1 MLRYAIVGTNWL
13 SHIYYHAIEAAG
25 DRVAAV
31 CSRSRERAAELGQG
45 KALVYTELDEMLKNP
60 DIDVVYLCIPN
71 VLHADAALRC
81 LRAGKHVLCEKP
93 ATISAAE
100 MEEILHT
107 ARTEGRIFAE
117 AVMNFYS
124 PVTDRLRA
132 ELAQDPVVSARLDYS
147 QRSSKLDKLDKLRAG
162 AHITSFDRKLYGGVL
177 TDLGCYVLHF
187 AVNLFGAPKKL
198 DASAVFL
205 GEVDGTDVLTLHYD
219 GFDVSVTVSKCAH
232 SMIGS
237 EIQCD
242 RATYTLKNLSVVLG
256 VEKHTMDTCEEYEC
270 GIACPGWPIANPA
283 MLPGVQERVVRRFD
297 RWVRG
302 EDLAAQQRLLQQSL
316 TVQRLIEEAHRQM
329 GY

>member
-93 ATISAAE
+93 GTVSAAE

-132 ELAQDPVVSARLDYS
+132 GAGAGFGSLRPSGLQPALQQAGP
-147 QRSSKLDKLDKLRAG
+147 LRAG
-162 AHITSFDRKLYGGVL
+162 
-177 TDLGCYVLHF
+177 
-187 AVNLFGAPKKL
+187 
-198 DASAVFL
+198 
-205 GEVDGTDVLTLHYD
+205 
-219 GFDVSVTVSKCAH
+219 
-232 SMIGS
+232 
-237 EIQCD
+237 
-242 RATYTLKNLSVVLG
+242 
-256 VEKHTMDTCEEYEC
+256 
-270 GIACPGWPIANPA
+270 
-283 MLPGVQERVVRRFD
+283 
-297 RWVRG
+297 
-302 EDLAAQQRLLQQSL
+302 
-316 TVQRLIEEAHRQM
+316 EAHHEL
-329 GY
+329 

>member
-147 QRSSKLDKLDKLRAG
+147 QRSSKLDKLRAG

-205 GEVDGTDVLTLHYD
+205 GEVDGTHVLTLHYD

>member
-25 DRVAAV
+25 DRVVAV
-31 CSRSRERAAELGQG
+31 CSRSWERAAELGQG
-45 KALVYTELDEMLKNP
+45 KALVYTDLDEMLKNP

-93 ATISAAE
+93 ATVSAAE
-100 MEEILHT
+100 MEAIIRT
-107 ARTEGRIFAE
+107 AQAERRIFAE

-124 PVTDRLRA
+124 PATDRLRA
-132 ELAQDPVVSARLDYS
+132 ELAQDSVVSARLDYS
-147 QRSSKLDKLDKLRAG
+147 QRSSKLDRLRAG
-162 AHITSFDRKLYGGVL
+162 ERITSFDRKLYGGVL

-256 VEKHTMDTCEEYEC
+256 VEKHTMDTCEEYDC

-302 EDLAAQQRLLQQSL
+302 EDLAAQERLLRESL
-316 TVQRLIEEAHRQM
+316 TVQRLIEQAHRQI

>member
-93 ATISAAE
+93 ATVSAAE

-132 ELAQDPVVSARLDYS
+132 ELAQDSVVSARLDYS
-147 QRSSKLDKLDKLRAG
+147 QRSSKLDKLRAG
-162 AHITSFDRKLYGGVL
+162 AHITSFDRALYGGVL

-256 VEKHTMDTCEEYEC
+256 VEKHTMNTCEEYDC
-270 GIACPGWPIANPA
+270 GISCPGWPIANPA

-316 TVQRLIEEAHRQM
+316 TVQRLIEEAHRQI

>member
-93 ATISAAE
+93 ATVSAAE

-132 ELAQDPVVSARLDYS
+132 ELAQDSVVSARLDYS
-147 QRSSKLDKLDKLRAG
+147 QRSSKLDKLRAG

-270 GIACPGWPIANPA
+270 GISCPGWPIANPA

-302 EDLAAQQRLLQQSL
+302 EDLAAQQRLLLQSL
-316 TVQRLIEEAHRQM
+316 TVQRLIEEAHRQI

>member
-93 ATISAAE
+93 ATVSAAE
-100 MEEILHT
+100 MEAIIRT
-107 ARTEGRIFAE
+107 AQAERRIFAE

-132 ELAQDPVVSARLDYS
+132 ELAQNPAVAARLDYS
-147 QRSSKLDKLDKLRAG
+147 QRSSKLDRLRAG
-162 AHITSFDRKLYGGVL
+162 EHITSFDRKLYGGVL

-187 AVNLFGAPKKL
+187 AVNLFGEPKGL
-198 DASAVFL
+198 DASAVFI

-256 VEKHTMDTCEEYEC
+256 VEKHTMDTCEEYDC

-283 MLPGVQERVVRRFD
+283 MLPDVQERVVRRFD

-316 TVQRLIEEAHRQM
+316 TVQKLIEEAHRQI

>member
-93 ATISAAE
+93 ATVSAAE
-100 MEEILHT
+100 MEAIIRT
-107 ARTEGRIFAE
+107 AQAERRIFAE

-132 ELAQDPVVSARLDYS
+132 ELAQDSVVSARLDYS
-147 QRSSKLDKLDKLRAG
+147 QRSSKLDRLRAG
-162 AHITSFDRKLYGGVL
+162 ESITSFDRALYGGVL

-256 VEKHTMDTCEEYEC
+256 VEKHTMDTCEEYDC
-270 GIACPGWPIANPA
+270 GISCPGWPIANPA

-316 TVQRLIEEAHRQM
+316 TVQRLIEEAHRQI

>member
-1 MLRYAIVGTNWL
+1 
-13 SHIYYHAIEAAG
+13 
-25 DRVAAV
+25 
-31 CSRSRERAAELGQG
+31 
-45 KALVYTELDEMLKNP
+45 
-60 DIDVVYLCIPN
+60 
-71 VLHADAALRC
+71 
-81 LRAGKHVLCEKP
+81 
-93 ATISAAE
+93 
-100 MEEILHT
+100 
-107 ARTEGRIFAE
+107 
-117 AVMNFYS
+117 MNFYS

-132 ELAQDPVVSARLDYS
+132 ELAQDSVVSARLDYS
-147 QRSSKLDKLDKLRAG
+147 QRSSKLDKLRAG

-270 GIACPGWPIANPA
+270 GISCPGWPIANPA

-302 EDLAAQQRLLQQSL
+302 EDPAAQQRLLQQSL
-316 TVQRLIEEAHRQM
+316 TVQRLIEEAHRQI

>member
-93 ATISAAE
+93 ATVSAAE

-132 ELAQDPVVSARLDYS
+132 ELAQDSVVSARLDYS
-147 QRSSKLDKLDKLRAG
+147 QRSSKLDRLRAG
-162 AHITSFDRKLYGGVL
+162 EHITSFDRALYGGVM

-270 GIACPGWPIANPA
+270 GISCPGWPIANPA

-316 TVQRLIEEAHRQM
+316 TVQRLIEEAHRQI

>member
-147 QRSSKLDKLDKLRAG
+147 QRSSKLDKLRAG
-162 AHITSFDRKLYGGVL
+162 AHITSFDRKLYGCVL

>member
-147 QRSSKLDKLDKLRAG
+147 QRSSKLDKLRAG

-302 EDLAAQQRLLQQSL
+302 EDLAAQQRLLQSL

>member
-45 KALVYTELDEMLKNP
+45 KALVYTELAEMLKNP

-93 ATISAAE
+93 ATVSAAE

-132 ELAQDPVVSARLDYS
+132 ELAQDSVVSARLDYS
-147 QRSSKLDKLDKLRAG
+147 QRSSKLDRLRAG
-162 AHITSFDRKLYGGVL
+162 EHITSFDRALYGGVL

-270 GIACPGWPIANPA
+270 GISCPGWPIANPA

-316 TVQRLIEEAHRQM
+316 TVQRLIEEAHRQI

>member
-93 ATISAAE
+93 ATVSAAG
-100 MEEILHT
+100 MEQIIRT
-107 ARTEGRIFAE
+107 AQAERRIFAE

-132 ELAQDPVVSARLDYS
+132 ELAQNPAVAVRLDYS
-147 QRSSKLDKLDKLRAG
+147 QRSSKLDRLRAG
-162 AHITSFDRKLYGGVL
+162 ERITSFDRALYGGAL

-187 AVNLFGAPKKL
+187 AVNLFGEPKEL
-198 DASAVFL
+198 DASAVFI
-205 GEVDGTDVLTLHYD
+205 GKVDGTDVLTLHYD
-219 GFDVSVTVSKCAH
+219 GFDVGITVSKCAH

-256 VEKHTMDTCEEYEC
+256 VEKHTMDTCEEYDC

-316 TVQRLIEEAHRQM
+316 TVQRLIEEAHRQI

>member
-147 QRSSKLDKLDKLRAG
+147 QRSSKLDKLRAG
-162 AHITSFDRKLYGGVL
+162 THITSFDRKLYGGVL

>member
-147 QRSSKLDKLDKLRAG
+147 QRSSKLDKLRAG

-198 DASAVFL
+198 DASVVFL

>member
-93 ATISAAE
+93 ATVSAAE

-132 ELAQDPVVSARLDYS
+132 ELAQDSVVSARLDYS
-147 QRSSKLDKLDKLRAG
+147 QRSSKLDRLRAG
-162 AHITSFDRKLYGGVL
+162 EHITSFDRALYGGVL

-256 VEKHTMDTCEEYEC
+256 VEKHTMDTCEEYDC
-270 GIACPGWPIANPA
+270 GISCPGWPIANPA

-316 TVQRLIEEAHRQM
+316 TVQRLIEEAHRQI

>member
-93 ATISAAE
+93 ATVSAAE

-132 ELAQDPVVSARLDYS
+132 ELAQDSVVSARLDYS
-147 QRSSKLDKLDKLRAG
+147 QRSSKLDRLRAG
-162 AHITSFDRKLYGGVL
+162 EHITSFDRALYGGVL

-219 GFDVSVTVSKCAH
+219 GFDVSVTVSKCTH

-256 VEKHTMDTCEEYEC
+256 VEKHTMDTCEEYDC
-270 GIACPGWPIANPA
+270 GISCPGWPIANPA

-316 TVQRLIEEAHRQM
+316 TVQRLIEEAHRQI

>member
-93 ATISAAE
+93 ATVSSAE

-132 ELAQDPVVSARLDYS
+132 ELAQDSVVSARLDYS
-147 QRSSKLDKLDKLRAG
+147 QRSSKLDRLRAG
-162 AHITSFDRKLYGGVL
+162 ERITSFDRALYGGAL

-187 AVNLFGAPKKL
+187 AVNLFGEPKGL
-198 DASAVFL
+198 DASAVFI
-205 GEVDGTDVLTLHYD
+205 GKVDGTDVLTLHYD
-219 GFDVSVTVSKCAH
+219 GFDVGVTVSKCAH

-256 VEKHTMDTCEEYEC
+256 VEKHTMDTCEEYDC

-297 RWVRG
+297 RWVHG
-302 EDLAAQQRLLQQSL
+302 EDLAAQERLLQESL
-316 TVQRLIEEAHRQM
+316 TVQKLIGQAHRQM

>member
-93 ATISAAE
+93 ATVSAAE

-132 ELAQDPVVSARLDYS
+132 ELAQDSVVSARLDYS
-147 QRSSKLDKLDKLRAG
+147 QRSSKLDKLRAG
-162 AHITSFDRKLYGGVL
+162 AHITSFDRALYGGVL

-187 AVNLFGAPKKL
+187 AVNLFGEPKGL
-198 DASAVFL
+198 DASAVFI

-256 VEKHTMDTCEEYEC
+256 VEKHTMDTCEEYDC

-283 MLPGVQERVVRRFD
+283 MLPDVQERVVRRFD

-316 TVQRLIEEAHRQM
+316 TVQKLIEEAHRQI

>member
-93 ATISAAE
+93 ATVSAAE

-132 ELAQDPVVSARLDYS
+132 ELAQDSVVSARLDYS
-147 QRSSKLDKLDKLRAG
+147 QRSSKLDRLRTG
-162 AHITSFDRKLYGGVL
+162 ERITSFDRALYGGVL

-256 VEKHTMDTCEEYEC
+256 VEKHTMDTCEEYDC
-270 GIACPGWPIANPA
+270 GISCPGWPIANPA

-316 TVQRLIEEAHRQM
+316 TVQRLIEEAHRQI

>member
-93 ATISAAE
+93 ATVSAAE
-100 MEEILHT
+100 MEAIIRT
-107 ARTEGRIFAE
+107 AQAERRIFAE

-132 ELAQDPVVSARLDYS
+132 ELAQNPAVAARLDYS
-147 QRSSKLDKLDKLRAG
+147 QRSSKLDRLRAG
-162 AHITSFDRKLYGGVL
+162 EHITSFDRALYGGVL

-187 AVNLFGAPKKL
+187 AVNLFGEPKGL
-198 DASAVFL
+198 DASAVFI

-256 VEKHTMDTCEEYEC
+256 VEKHTMDTCEEYDC

-316 TVQRLIEEAHRQM
+316 TVQRLIEEAHRQI

>member
-93 ATISAAE
+93 ATVSAAE

-132 ELAQDPVVSARLDYS
+132 ELAQDSVVSARLDYS
-147 QRSSKLDKLDKLRAG
+147 QRSSKLDRLRAG
-162 AHITSFDRKLYGGVL
+162 EHITSFDRALYGGVL

-256 VEKHTMDTCEEYEC
+256 VEKHTMDTCEEYDC
-270 GIACPGWPIANPA
+270 GISCPGWPIANAA

-316 TVQRLIEEAHRQM
+316 TVQRLIEEAHRQI

>member
-71 VLHADAALRC
+71 DLHADAALRC

-147 QRSSKLDKLDKLRAG
+147 QRSSKLDKLRAG

>member
-60 DIDVVYLCIPN
+60 DIDVVYLCIPT

-93 ATISAAE
+93 ATVSAAE

-132 ELAQDPVVSARLDYS
+132 ELAQDSVVSARLDYS
-147 QRSSKLDKLDKLRAG
+147 QRSSKLDKLRAG

-270 GIACPGWPIANPA
+270 GISCPGWPIANPA

-316 TVQRLIEEAHRQM
+316 TVQRLIEEAHRQI

>member
-31 CSRSRERAAELGQG
+31 CSRSRERAAEFGQG

-93 ATISAAE
+93 ATVSAAE
-100 MEEILHT
+100 MEALIRT
-107 ARTEGRIFAE
+107 AQAERRIFAE
-117 AVMNFYS
+117 AVMNFYA

-132 ELAQDPVVSARLDYS
+132 ELAQNPAVAARLDYS
-147 QRSSKLDKLDKLRAG
+147 QRSSKLDRLRAG
-162 AHITSFDRKLYGGVL
+162 EHITSFDRKLYGGVL

-270 GIACPGWPIANPA
+270 GISCPGWPIANPA

-316 TVQRLIEEAHRQM
+316 TVQRLIEEAHRQI

>member
-31 CSRSRERAAELGQG
+31 CSRSRERAAEFGQG

-93 ATISAAE
+93 ATVSAAE
-100 MEEILHT
+100 MEALIRT
-107 ARTEGRIFAE
+107 AQAERRIFAE

-132 ELAQDPVVSARLDYS
+132 ELAQNPAVAARLDYS
-147 QRSSKLDKLDKLRAG
+147 QRSSKLDRLRAG
-162 AHITSFDRKLYGGVL
+162 EHITSFDRKLYGGVL

-187 AVNLFGAPKKL
+187 AVNLFGEPKGL
-198 DASAVFL
+198 DASAVFI

-270 GIACPGWPIANPA
+270 GISCPGWPIANPA

-316 TVQRLIEEAHRQM
+316 TVQRLIEEAHRQI